1 MQLVLAKLDCPACM
15 PAAHT
20 DIPQVR
26 FADRGSQCNAQ
37 TVIWLRMDLNVV
49 WFNCGVNLCRAQNF
63 TLSLQGL
70 CKI

>member
-1 MQLVLAKLDCPACM
+1 MEQSMQLVLAKLDCPACM

-37 TVIWLRMDLNVV
+37 TVIWLRMDLAMNVQDLGETYRQLV
-49 WFNCGVNLCRAQNF
+49 AND
-63 TLSLQGL
+63 
-70 CKI
+70 